1 MHLYKFTSYNNI
13 YVFVYIN
20 KQYIVDLTLLDA
32 IISINKYYKSLKIC
46 TRTKFFLDSK
56 QDLFLQD
63 IRDTNILNI
72 SI

>member
-13 YVFVYIN
+13 YVLVYIN